1 MPGLA
6 RKYVSQHCEAVLTQ
20 KNSLAVRRAA
30 ASFLFPEDEKNS
42 QRGQYR
48 QSGY

>member
-1 MPGLA
+1 MLGLA
-6 RKYVSQHCEAVLTQ
+6 WKYVSRHCEAVLTYR
-20 KNSLAVRRAA
+20 NRLAGQSGR
-30 ASFLFPEDEKNS
+30 SFLFPEDEKNS